1 MDKEMEK
8 LSITPSPS
16 YNSTEVEAEEKEGGQ
31 RLPNEILDHIWL
43 ATIAC
48 TGPRIV
54 DIRCESKMDGLTSS
68 CKIPP
73 LLHTCSRAR
82 ALALTRWPLCF
93 PSQNQAGNTAAKIFF
108 DYTSDTLFFTQEF
121 VDIVHFSQIVSKA
134 ECLLIRSVAFD
145 LRVLSSMFLGAKF
158 ARTVIQEFEKDVRVA
173 FVVREGKGEERVWDR
188 GGKMV
193 QLFPVRDPS
202 VVWHGSSEGMEVRFI
217 VDYGRERTA
226 PSPGFVGVRVV
237 GEEEGEAWD
246 LRSVQVEKVGDP
258 GWKLAPWKHGWRV
271 WFEQQS
277 RESYGS
283 KRRERNID
291 YPGGI

>member
-1 MDKEMEK
+1 MEREIANPS
-8 LSITPSPS
+8 LSPPPSHGIAIG
-16 YNSTEVEAEEKEGGQ
+16 TEIVKAEEIQ

-48 TGPRIV
+48 TSPRIV
-54 DIRCESKMDGLTSS
+54 DIRSESKMDGLTSS

-82 ALALTRWPLCF
+82 SHALTRWPLCF
-93 PSQNQAGNTAAKIFF
+93 PSQNEAGITEAKIFF
-108 DYTSDTLFFTQEF
+108 DYSSDTLFFTQEF

-158 ARTVIQEFEKDVRVA
+158 ARAVIQTFEKDVRVA
-173 FVVREGKGEERVWDR
+173 FVVREGKEEERVWAR

-193 QLFPVRDPS
+193 SLFPTRDPR
-202 VVWHGSSEGMEVRFI
+202 VVQSGSEVGMELRFLD
-217 VDYGRERTA
+217 DYCMGRTA
-226 PSPGFVGVRVV
+226 PCPGFVEVRVV

-246 LRSVQVEKVGDP
+246 LRSVQVERVGDP
-258 GWKLAPWKHGWRV
+258 AWKLEPWKLAWKI
-271 WFEQQS
+271 WFAQGGREGYRS
-277 RESYGS
+277 R
-283 KRRERNID
+283 NVD